1 MPLNFELRKNCLSER
16 TLFVRITISKISNA
30 FLRKQKIF
38 ACELATASR
47 PKRSEQKELLDEKT
61 IIAFL
66 VALSVILA
74 GCNALFSVGHS
85 NTNTIN
91 QTNNKK

>member
-16 TLFVRITISKISNA
+16 TPFVRITISKISNA

-47 PKRSEQKELLDEKT
+47 PKRSEQKELLSEKNNYS
-61 IIAFL
+61 IFSRAF
-66 VALSVILA
+66 SD
-74 GCNALFSVGHS
+74 FSRLQRF
-85 NTNTIN
+85 I
-91 QTNNKK
+91 

>member
-16 TLFVRITISKISNA
+16 TPFVRITNKISNA

-47 PKRSEQKELLDEKT
+47 PKRSEQKELLSEKNNYS
-61 IIAFL
+61 IFSRAF
-66 VALSVILA
+66 SD
-74 GCNALFSVGHS
+74 FSRLQRF
-85 NTNTIN
+85 I
-91 QTNNKK
+91 

>member
-16 TLFVRITISKISNA
+16 TPFVRITNKISNA

-74 GCNALFSVGHS
+74 GCSALFSVGHS

-91 QTNNKK
+91 QTNHKK

>member
-16 TLFVRITISKISNA
+16 TPFVRITNKISNA

-47 PKRSEQKELLDEKT
+47 PKRSEQKELLDEKNNYS
-61 IIAFL
+61 IFSRAFSDPRGL
-66 VALSVILA
+66 QRFI
-74 GCNALFSVGHS
+74 
-85 NTNTIN
+85 
-91 QTNNKK
+91 

>member
-1 MPLNFELRKNCLSER
+1 MPLNFKLRKNCLSER
-16 TLFVRITISKISNA
+16 TPFVRITINKISNA
-30 FLRKQKIF
+30 FLRKQKI
-38 ACELATASR
+38 S
-47 PKRSEQKELLDEKT
+47 KRSEQKELLSEKT

-74 GCNALFSVGHS
+74 GCSALFSVGHS

-91 QTNNKK
+91 QTNHKK

>member
-16 TLFVRITISKISNA
+16 TPFVRITNKISNA

-47 PKRSEQKELLDEKT
+47 PKRSEQKELLYEKNNYS
-61 IIAFL
+61 IFSRAFSDPCGL
-66 VALSVILA
+66 QRFI
-74 GCNALFSVGHS
+74 
-85 NTNTIN
+85 
-91 QTNNKK
+91 

>member
-16 TLFVRITISKISNA
+16 TPFVRITNKISNA

-74 GCNALFSVGHS
+74 GCSALFSVGHS

-91 QTNNKK
+91 QTNHKE

>member
-16 TLFVRITISKISNA
+16 TPFVRITNKISNA

-47 PKRSEQKELLDEKT
+47 PKRSEQKELLDEKNNYS
-61 IIAFL
+61 IFSRAFSDPCWL
-66 VALSVILA
+66 QRFI
-74 GCNALFSVGHS
+74 
-85 NTNTIN
+85 
-91 QTNNKK
+91 

>member
-16 TLFVRITISKISNA
+16 TPFVRITISKISNA
-30 FLRKQKIF
+30 FLRKQKEF
-38 ACELATASR
+38 QM
-47 PKRSEQKELLDEKT
+47 KKT

-74 GCNALFSVGHS
+74 GCSALFSVGHS

-91 QTNNKK
+91 QTNHKK

>member
-1 MPLNFELRKNCLSER
+1 VK
-16 TLFVRITISKISNA
+16 
-30 FLRKQKIF
+30 
-38 ACELATASR
+38 
-47 PKRSEQKELLDEKT
+47 KT

-74 GCNALFSVGHS
+74 GCSALFSVGHS

-91 QTNNKK
+91 QTNHKK

>member
-16 TLFVRITISKISNA
+16 TPFVRITNKISSA

-47 PKRSEQKELLDEKT
+47 PKRSEQKELLDEKNNYS
-61 IIAFL
+61 IFSCAFSDPRGL
-66 VALSVILA
+66 QRFI
-74 GCNALFSVGHS
+74 
-85 NTNTIN
+85 
-91 QTNNKK
+91 

>member
-16 TLFVRITISKISNA
+16 TPFVRITNKISNA

-47 PKRSEQKELLDEKT
+47 PKRSEQKELLDEKNNYS
-61 IIAFL
+61 IFSCAFGNPCGL
-66 VALSVILA
+66 QRFI
-74 GCNALFSVGHS
+74 
-85 NTNTIN
+85 
-91 QTNNKK
+91 

>member
-16 TLFVRITISKISNA
+16 TPFVRITNKISNA

-47 PKRSEQKELLDEKT
+47 PKRSEQKELLYEKNNYS
-61 IIAFL
+61 IFSRAFSDPRGL
-66 VALSVILA
+66 QRFI
-74 GCNALFSVGHS
+74 
-85 NTNTIN
+85 
-91 QTNNKK
+91 

>member
-16 TLFVRITISKISNA
+16 TPFVRITNKISNA

-74 GCNALFSVGHS
+74 GCSALFSVGHS
-85 NTNTIN
+85 NANTIN
-91 QTNNKK
+91 QTNHKK

>member
-1 MPLNFELRKNCLSER
+1 MPLNFKLRKNCLSER
-16 TLFVRITISKISNA
+16 TPFVRITISKISNA
-30 FLRKQKIF
+30 FLRKQKEF
-38 ACELATASR
+38 QM
-47 PKRSEQKELLDEKT
+47 KKT

-74 GCNALFSVGHS
+74 GCSALFSVGHS

-91 QTNNKK
+91 QTNHKK

>member
-16 TLFVRITISKISNA
+16 TPFVRITNKISNA

-47 PKRSEQKELLDEKT
+47 PKRSEQKELLDEKNNYS
-61 IIAFL
+61 IFSCAFGNPRGL
-66 VALSVILA
+66 QRFI
-74 GCNALFSVGHS
+74 
-85 NTNTIN
+85 
-91 QTNNKK
+91 

>member
-47 PKRSEQKELLDEKT
+47 PKRSEQKELLDEKNNYS
-61 IIAFL
+61 IFSC
-66 VALSVILA
+66 ALRNLSRLQRFI
-74 GCNALFSVGHS
+74 
-85 NTNTIN
+85 
-91 QTNNKK
+91 

>member
-16 TLFVRITISKISNA
+16 TPFVRITNKISNA

-47 PKRSEQKELLDEKT
+47 PKRSEQKELLDEKKQ
-61 IIAFL
+61 L
-66 VALSVILA
+66 
-74 GCNALFSVGHS
+74 
-85 NTNTIN
+85 
-91 QTNNKK
+91 